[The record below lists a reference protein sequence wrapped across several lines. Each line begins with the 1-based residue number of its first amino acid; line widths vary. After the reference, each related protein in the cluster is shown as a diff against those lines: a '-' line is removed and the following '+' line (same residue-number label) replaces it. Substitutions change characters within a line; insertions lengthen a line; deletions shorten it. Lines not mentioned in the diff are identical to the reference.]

1 MVPVSELPKFGAED
15 SKNLNKLLS
24 LAEPGVSRYGDRR
37 RHKSGQSDTSVST
50 VSTTHT
56 NRSEPI
62 PSNQK
67 TRKARPPGLPS
78 APSVNIDLENPRE
91 KKKERHRDAQKEVN
105 REKSNRPISEHFG
118 TINLTPTESTKR
130 VRQKSVDNSAPN
142 SKSERAKTEGKS
154 SRSYHR
160 STPDLL
166 QAPINPIY
174 QPSNILSSP
183 IKVNRNRGGA
193 FYVSGWNLTDV

>member
-1 MVPVSELPKFGAED
+1 MITTTLRKLDNSGAED

-62 PSNQK
+62 PSNRKIHYSPTTSLSKYSEK

-91 KKKERHRDAQKEVN
+91 KKKERHRDAHKEVN

-142 SKSERAKTEGKS
+142 R
-154 SRSYHR
+154 
-160 STPDLL
+160 
-166 QAPINPIY
+166 
-174 QPSNILSSP
+174 
-183 IKVNRNRGGA
+183 
-193 FYVSGWNLTDV
+193 